1 MSAGLI
7 TQWHDRIVETETLI
21 SVVEED
27 ISALAKK
34 RKEIKQEMVRHDK
47 TVNCEKKEL
56 LKQLESVEKQA
67 RKFEVDC
74 ENTTTQKALV
84 EKLYIETL
92 DDYEAMHG
100 VVKAIQLDERYLQER
115 EDLEAVLQRESAEWT
130 EEEHAHRNRLNVL
143 QSSLRASREHRQEE
157 IRALEKQLAEA
168 ERQLEQGRLE
178 RQKEMQQRLQGNQ
191 STMHCTNAI
200 TAPHTFFP
208 VGCARRKCRSRFRH
222 QCSQS
227 TTAAIHIDA
236 NASAG
241 VPTRQLR
248 SCLKQNSSFNNASQG
263 CDHNARPTTFAR
275 GINGQCASAPTS
287 RAISQTLVE
296 DGTGQGVFAGLP
308 SAVSQRAFSYANTW
322 KGGSRKRG
330 ILRDATN
337 Q

>member
-200 TAPHTFFP
+200 TAPHTLSLS
-208 VGCARRKCRSRFRH
+208 VARAGNAGADSGTNAV
-222 QCSQS
+222 SQRQQQF
-227 TTAAIHIDA
+227 IDA